1 MLDDW
6 LKHPRR
12 GYKRNKK
19 DVDRKTGEMIK
30 ARKLGYWKNL
40 PLNSA
45 KMELLDGIPT
55 VIGGYD
61 TDIGKQNRYLYQYF
75 EKYDAWQRH
84 PTITL
89 RIARSSPAVFPVPSN
104 LFNCY

>member
-1 MLDDW
+1 
-6 LKHPRR
+6 
-12 GYKRNKK
+12 
-19 DVDRKTGEMIK
+19 MIK
-30 ARKLGYWKNL
+30 ARELGYWKIL
-40 PLNSA
+40 SLNSA

-61 TDIGKQNRYLYQYF
+61 TDIGKQNKYLYQYF